1 MEGLLVY
8 NGTDDRDGWF
18 HVFCRTLDIRYH
30 LRMTRLDKPNGPM
43 TDSSKPY
50 FKVGGPKLLIKW

>member
-8 NGTDDRDGWF
+8 NGTGDHDEWY
-18 HVFCRTLDIRYH
+18 HVFCRTLDIWYH
-30 LRMTRLDKPNGPM
+30 PRMTHLYKLNGPM
-43 TDSSKPY
+43 ADSSKPY